1 MNNKSSTIKLDA
13 RYKEGPLFK
22 VVALIVTTII
32 VVLPFAIFMLGFN
45 RVRIFGRRNLHPK
58 YLPFIFISNH
68 VSMLDDMFIGPLL
81 FTPRGIFNYRFMP
94 YHTPEQ
100 SNFYK
105 GPIISWIMEHL
116 KCIPLQRG
124 KGINQE
130 GIQLIIKR
138 LKEGGSVQIYPEGTR
153 TRSGHLGK
161 GKPGVG
167 KIVYDTKCNVIPC
180 YHSGLEKVLPIG
192 KKIPS
197 LFKKITVIIGEPF
210 SYAEYFQQEDKVETW
225 RNIADDMINRIRA
238 LREKAKE
245 QGII

>member
-1 MNNKSSTIKLDA
+1 MDSKPTTIKLDIS
-13 RYKEGPLFK
+13 YKEGPFFK
-22 VVALIVTTII
+22 AVALFVTA
-32 VVLPFAIFMLGFN
+32 VVVVIPFSFFMMVFN
-45 RVRIFGRRNLHPK
+45 RVRILGRKNLHPK
-58 YLPFIFISNH
+58 HLPFVFVSNH

-81 FTPRGIFNYRFMP
+81 FAPKGIFNYRFMP

-100 SNFYK
+100 TNFYK

-116 KCIPLQRG
+116 KCIPLMRG

-130 GIQLIIKR
+130 GIQLVIKR

-167 KIVYDTKCNVIPC
+167 KIVYDSKCKVIPC

-192 KKIPS
+192 SKIPRP
-197 LFKKITVIIGEPF
+197 FKKIDVIIGEPV
-210 SYAEYFQQEDKVETW
+210 SYDDYFQQENKVETW
-225 RNIADDMINRIRA
+225 RKIADDMIDRIRA
-238 LREKAKE
+238 LRENAKA